1 LFASRLLALIKCL
14 PPSLEALEVWWHPST
29 TILFSNINEL
39 QEALSENYS
48 LTECTIGSDHYFKQI
63 VERNKKLKEEGRFKR
78 GKVALLGKNHE
89 ITREDSPPR
98 KLAKH

>member
-1 LFASRLLALIKCL
+1 MHHDLIFQHK
-14 PPSLEALEVWWHPST
+14 
-29 TILFSNINEL
+29 NEL
-39 QEALSENYS
+39 QEALSQNYS
-48 LTECTIGSDHYFKQI
+48 LTACAIGSNEYFKQI

-78 GKVALLGKNHE
+78 GKVALGKNHE

>member
-1 LFASRLLALIKCL
+1 MHHDIISK
-14 PPSLEALEVWWHPST
+14 HK
-29 TILFSNINEL
+29 NEL
-39 QEALSENYS
+39 QEALSQNYS
-48 LTECTIGSDHYFKQI
+48 LTECTIGSDEYFKQI

-89 ITREDSPPR
+89 ITREGSPPR

>member
-1 LFASRLLALIKCL
+1 MHHNLIFQRK
-14 PPSLEALEVWWHPST
+14 
-29 TILFSNINEL
+29 NEL

-48 LTECTIGSDHYFKQI
+48 LTECTIGSDRHFKQI

-78 GKVALLGKNHE
+78 GKVALLGKDHDT
-89 ITREDSPPR
+89 IREGSPPR